1 MLRWTSSAIPEVA
14 WVGTIRH
21 CRAHS
26 FLSSPGLHSAPTYP
40 TNPIDSKV
48 AIVRAFG
55 AVIGKA
61 LGPLPED
68 RGLIQILVA
77 LQ

>member
-1 MLRWTSSAIPEVA
+1 MAQFAPAGPI
-14 WVGTIRH
+14 
-21 CRAHS
+21 
-26 FLSSPGLHSAPTYP
+26 LSSVAQVCIRRPTYP

-61 LGPLPED
+61 LRPLPED

-77 LQ
+77 LHDTGIGHSDL